1 MKGQNKLKLIF
12 LTLIISTLGT
22 SCGLIEK
29 FRNPEKPTDSKTET
43 ASDAKPASESDDLF
57 AKTMNE
63 SKSETNQTASDA
75 PANITAD
82 NQAAEKDLKSLED
95 DFAAPKKEAETKHVK
110 VEETL
115 PEIKDEVPPAMSSTT
130 NENAGKVMTYIVKK
144 GETLM
149 QSAFKI
155 YGDLSKWKHLK
166 QMNQAKFSKNSAI
179 LTNMELKYTAPE
191 KVFVWNPEGTPYMI
205 KTGETL
211 GIISKSVYKTP
222 KKWKQIWENNRPLI
236 KNPNVIYT
244 GFTLYY
250 KGDGLANYVQPKNSE
265 QIVVS
270 KTKKK
275 TEEAKTIEEVKVEE
289 AIANLE
295 KFDSSEID
303 LTTETKSAPIREEIK
318 EINSDETKNE
328 IKDEAINH

>member
-1 MKGQNKLKLIF
+1 LKTRNKLKLIF
-12 LTLIISTLGT
+12 LSLIISTLGT

-29 FRNPEKPTDSKTET
+29 FRNPEKPTDSKAETTE
-43 ASDAKPASESDDLF
+43 DAKPTSESDELF
-57 AKTMNE
+57 AKTMND
-63 SKSETNQTASDA
+63 SKGEKDQPASDA
-75 PANITAD
+75 PSNITAD

-95 DFAAPKKEAETKHVK
+95 DFAAPKKEAEKQVK
-110 VEETL
+110 VEEAL
-115 PEIKDEVPPAMSSTT
+115 PEIKDEAPPEMASSS
-130 NENAGKVMTYIVKK
+130 NENAGKVMTYKVKK

-149 QSAFKI
+149 QIAFKI

-166 QMNQAKFSKNSAI
+166 QMNQAKFSKNSALVI
-179 LTNMELKYTAPE
+179 DMQLKYTAPE
-191 KVFVWNPEGTPYMI
+191 KTFVWNPEGTPYMI

-211 GIISKSVYKTP
+211 GVISKSVYQTP
-222 KKWKQIWENNRPLI
+222 KKWKQIWENNKPLI

-265 QIVVS
+265 QIVFT

-275 TEEAKTIEEVKVEE
+275 NEEAHAIEEVKVEK

-295 KFDSSEID
+295 KIDSSEID
-303 LTTETKSAPIREEIK
+303 LTTETKSAPIREEMKYINQ
-318 EINSDETKNE
+318 ELNSDE
-328 IKDEAINH
+328 IKDEALSN